1 VDPAEGD
8 DVGVGFFGVVGEA
21 EGIADEVSDF
31 LDFARLVV
39 VGEDD
44 GVPFLFEAED
54 FGAEV
59 DGGGGGQGRGR
70 GERVRGSDG

>member
-1 VDPAEGD
+1 
-8 DVGVGFFGVVGEA
+8 
-21 EGIADEVSDF
+21 
-31 LDFARLVV
+31 

-59 DGGGGGQGRGR
+59 DGGGGGHGRGR